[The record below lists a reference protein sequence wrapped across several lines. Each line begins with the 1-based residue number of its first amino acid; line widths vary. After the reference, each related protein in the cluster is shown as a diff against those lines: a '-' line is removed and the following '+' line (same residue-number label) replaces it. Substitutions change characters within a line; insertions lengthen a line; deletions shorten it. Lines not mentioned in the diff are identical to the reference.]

1 MRRLTARQQA
11 VFVLVAK
18 GFRNREIAGQLGLSE
33 RTIKG
38 YVSELLLI
46 FEATNRTELVGFLSS
61 GGGGDVGFS
70 SVRAVDG
77 REEGRYRRTG
87 HLYVA
92 G

>member
-18 GFRNREIAGQLGLSE
+18 GLRNREIAGQLGLSE
-33 RTIKG
+33 RTVKG
-38 YVSELLLI
+38 HVSELLLI

-61 GGGGDVGFS
+61 GGGDVGFS